1 METPMP
7 PTAPATPAT
16 LAPRP
21 RRRVSAW
28 TILLVFLLLF
38 SLAANFVL
46 FVLVGVMGLS
56 LGNTGPSSNVETE
69 TLRNGGHDKVA
80 ILPLEGEVGD
90 DMVQSTNAFCDY
102 VKEHDDI
109 KAVVLEIESPG
120 GSVTASD
127 EIHHMLSDLHATNRR
142 ITVSMRGLAASG
154 GYYIAMPADKI
165 YAEPTTLT
173 GSIGV
178 IWPAF
183 EVSEMMK
190 KIGVTT
196 DFIKSDNANEYKDAG
211 SPFKPFTPQDEAYIK
226 NLVNQMHTKF
236 ADVVSTGRKGKLK
249 QPINTI
255 AIGKIWT
262 ADEALSLGLI
272 DEIAYPDEV
281 YLKTA
286 SDAGIANPTVVRL
299 RRKTGLLGA
308 LGASAPFGS
317 NHVTVQLDPH
327 TLQSA
332 APKGME
338 FRVPGLR

>member
-1 METPMP
+1 MTMTTVP
-7 PTAPATPAT
+7 APAPVQRKSRAG
-16 LAPRP
+16 
-21 RRRVSAW
+21 
-28 TILLVFLLLF
+28 TIILVLFLLL
-38 SLAANFVL
+38 SLLGNFVL

-56 LGNTGPSSNVETE
+56 IGSDGPSSKVETQ
-69 TLRNGGHDKVA
+69 TLRSGGGDKVA

-90 DMVQSTNAFCDY
+90 DMVESTNAFCDY
-102 VKEHDDI
+102 IKDHKDI

-127 EIHHMLSDLHATNRR
+127 EIHHMLTDLHATGRR
-142 ITVSMRGLAASG
+142 MTVSMRGLAASG
-154 GYYIAMPADKI
+154 GYYISMPADKI

-190 KIGVTT
+190 KVGVTT
-196 DFIKSDNANEYKDAG
+196 NFVKSDNANEYKDAG
-211 SPFKPFTPQDEAYIK
+211 SPFKPFTPQDEQYIK
-226 NLVNQMHTKF
+226 NLVNQMHAKF
-236 ADVVSTGRKGKLK
+236 SAVVAAGRGARLK
-249 QPINTI
+249 EPVNQV

-262 ADEALSLGLI
+262 ADEALGLGLI

-286 SDAGIANPTVVRL
+286 SDAGISNPTIIRL
-299 RRKTGLLGA
+299 RRKTGLFGA
-308 LGASAPFGS
+308 LSASSPIGGTKV
-317 NHVTVQLDPH
+317 HVQLDPRS
-327 TLQSA
+327 LEGA
-332 APKGME
+332 APRGME